1 VWISLFL
8 LINPL
13 HDPIYLFAGFIVLLA
28 GCTQRMVCPAYQS
41 AFIYDKDEL
50 RKKFSYFVGD
60 STPKVYTAS
69 KSKYLIAEQT
79 SYHKKVRSLQT
90 VPMKK
95 VMVVVPDSIS
105 GNNEGDSVITAELDA
120 AARSIIDSTF
130 IPDLPA
136 KDSVA
141 DEEQDSSYVISKD
154 REVRILKYNMPD
166 SLEYDSV
173 NQKYVRQ
180 KPAYYVDEVG
190 FNTEQDNYMWYLR
203 RTLVLPDVRLAKT
216 QGKAGGSGGA
226 AEKVKQKKGFLG
238 FFKNLF
244 KKKKTEDID
253 SAELDIKPEQDEF
266 NFIDTTAQ
274 EEPLERVDQP
284 RQKRKG
290 LLSRD
295 KDDQSGDDATAG
307 TAAPTDKPKKK
318 KKKKKSDKA
327 PVTKPEDEK
336 KPEDDDDGF

>member
-1 VWISLFL
+1 MSRA
-8 LINPL
+8 
-13 HDPIYLFAGFIVLLA
+13 IYLLVGFIVLLA

-41 AFIYDKDEL
+41 AFIYDKEEL

-105 GNNEGDSVITAELDA
+105 GNKEDSVITAELDA

-130 IPDLPA
+130 MPDLPA

-141 DEEQDSSYVISKD
+141 EEEQDSTYVISKD
-154 REVRILKYNMPD
+154 REVRVLKYNMPD
-166 SLEYDSV
+166 SLEYDSI

-180 KPAYYVDEVG
+180 KPAYYIDEVR

-203 RTLVLPDVRLAKT
+203 RNLVLPDVRLAKT
-216 QGKAGGSGGA
+216 QAKSEGSGSESA
-226 AEKVKQKKGFLG
+226 KAKEKKGFFG

-253 SAELDIKPEQDEF
+253 SAELDIKTEEDEF

-274 EEPLERVDQP
+274 QELIERVDQP
-284 RQKRKG
+284 KPKKKG
-290 LLSRD
+290 LFSRD
-295 KDDQSGDDATAG
+295 KSDANDADVTD
-307 TAAPTDKPKKK
+307 AATVQPDKPKKK
-318 KKKKKSDKA
+318 KKKKSSDKT
-327 PVTKPEDEK
+327 PVTKPEEEK
-336 KPEDDDDGF
+336 KSEDDDDGF